1 MEKVSTL
8 FRKPLAVDGAVAR
21 VEEAT
26 GRGRTETVPLHRTN
40 GRILAMDLVATHD
53 VPAFDKSP
61 YDGFAVRSADLL
73 TANRD
78 EPVTLPIQYV
88 QGAGHVGEPL
98 RAGEAIRIMTGAKI
112 PDGADA
118 VVMLELVQ
126 ADERVVTFKRPARD
140 ANISYRG
147 EDVAAGTN
155 IVGRGTRIN
164 PGVIALLAT
173 FGYEQVDVYVK
184 PHITVFA
191 TGDELVE
198 PGRKKA
204 DGQIYNSNAYMIL
217 AQIEELGGTAT
228 YGGILP
234 DTFTSTKRAVEEAL
248 QTSDAIVT
256 TGGVSVGDFDYLPD
270 VYEALGATVL
280 FNKVGMRPGSVT
292 TVAHVEGRLLFGL
305 SGNPSACFVGTEL
318 FVGTYMKTLFGQTER
333 PVILAE
339 LGFDFPKP
347 NPFDRFVRGHVTID
361 ATGQTVVH
369 PSGKDKSGIVSSL
382 ATCNALIHLPGGT
395 RGFQKGDTVRCRI
408 IDRL

>member
-8 FRKPLAVDGAVAR
+8 FRKPLAVDEAVAR
-21 VEEAT
+21 VQEAT
-26 GRGRTETVPLHRTN
+26 GRAETETVPLQRAN
-40 GRILAMDLVATHD
+40 GRMLAMDLVATHD

-61 YDGFAVRSADLL
+61 YDGFAVRSSDLL
-73 TANRD
+73 TASRD
-78 EPVTLPIQYV
+78 EPVTLSVQYV
-88 QGAGHVGEPL
+88 QGAGHVGAPL
-98 RAGEAIRIMTGAKI
+98 RDGHAIRIMTGAKI
-112 PDGADA
+112 PAGADA

-126 ADERVVTFKRPARD
+126 ADEQVVTFNRPARD

-147 EDVAAGTN
+147 EDVATGASL
-155 IVGRGTRIN
+155 VDRGTRIN
-164 PGVIALLAT
+164 PGIIALLAT
-173 FGYEQVDVYVK
+173 FGYDQVDVYVK

-217 AQIEELGGTAT
+217 AQIEELGGKAT

-234 DTFTSTKRAVEEAL
+234 DTFTSTKRAIDEAL
-248 QTSDAIVT
+248 RTSDAIVT

-270 VYEALGATVL
+270 VYDALGATVL

-292 TVAHVEGRLLFGL
+292 TVANVGGRLLFGL

-318 FVGTYMKTLFGQTER
+318 FVGAYMKTLYGQAER
-333 PVILAE
+333 PAIQAV
-339 LGFDFPKP
+339 LGVDFPKP

-361 ATGQTVVH
+361 ATGQAVVH

-395 RGFQKGDTVRCRI
+395 RGFRKGDAVRCRI
-408 IDRL
+408 IDQL

>member
-8 FRKPLAVDGAVAR
+8 FRKPLAVDEAISLVR
-21 VEEAT
+21 EAT
-26 GRGRTETVPLHRTN
+26 RRAETETVPLHRSN
-40 GRILAMDLVATHD
+40 GRTLAMDLVATHD

-61 YDGFAVRSADLL
+61 YDGFAVRSADLQI
-73 TANRD
+73 ASRD

-88 QGAGHVGEPL
+88 QGAGHVGAPL
-98 RAGEAIRIMTGAKI
+98 RDGQAIRIMTGAKI
-112 PDGADA
+112 PAGADA

-155 IVGRGTRIN
+155 LVNRGTRIN

-173 FGYEQVDVYVK
+173 FGYEQVDVYGK

-198 PGRKKA
+198 PGLKK
-204 DGQIYNSNAYMIL
+204 DEGRIYNSNAYMIL
-217 AQIEELGGTAT
+217 AQIEALGGTAT

-234 DTFTSTKRAVEEAL
+234 DTFTSTKRAIDEAL

-270 VYEALGATVL
+270 VYHALGATVL

-292 TVAHVEGRLLFGL
+292 TVARVNDRLLFGL

-318 FVGTYMKTLFGQTER
+318 FVGTYMKTLFGQAER
-333 PVILAE
+333 PTIEAQ
-339 LGFDFPKP
+339 LGIDFPKP
-347 NPFDRFVRGHVTID
+347 NPFDRFVRGHVTIE
-361 ATGQTVVH
+361 AAGLAVVH

-395 RGFQKGDTVRCRI
+395 RGFQKGDMVRCHI
-408 IDRL
+408 IDQL

>member
-1 MEKVSTL
+1 MEKRSTL
-8 FRKPLAVDGAVAR
+8 FRKPLAVDEAIAL
-21 VEEAT
+21 VEEMS
-26 GRGRTETVPLHRTN
+26 GRAKTETVPLYRAH

-61 YDGFAVRSADLL
+61 YDGFAVQSADLL
-73 TANRD
+73 TASRD
-78 EPVTLPIQYV
+78 EPVTLPVQYV

-98 RAGEAIRIMTGAKI
+98 CAGQAIRIMTGAKI

-118 VVMLELVQ
+118 IVMLELVQ

-147 EDVAAGTN
+147 EDVAMGTN
-155 IVGRGTRIN
+155 IVDRGTRIN

-198 PGRKKA
+198 PGCKKG

-248 QTSDAIVT
+248 QSSDAIVT

-270 VYEALGATVL
+270 VYDALGATVL

-292 TVAHVEGRLLFGL
+292 TVAHLEGRLLFGL

-318 FVGTYMKTLFGQTER
+318 FVGTYMKTLFGQAER
-333 PVILAE
+333 PVVEAT
-339 LGFDFPKP
+339 LGADFPKA
-347 NPFDRFVRGHVTID
+347 NPFDRFVRGHITID
-361 ATGQTVVH
+361 TVGQAVVH

-408 IDRL
+408 IDQL

>member
-8 FRKPLAVDGAVAR
+8 FRKPLAVDEAISLVR
-21 VEEAT
+21 EAT
-26 GRGRTETVPLHRTN
+26 RRAETETVPLHRSN
-40 GRILAMDLVATHD
+40 GRTLAMDLVATHD

-61 YDGFAVRSADLL
+61 YDGFAVRSADLQI
-73 TANRD
+73 ASRD

-88 QGAGHVGEPL
+88 QGAGHVGAPL
-98 RAGEAIRIMTGAKI
+98 RDGQAIRIMTGAKI
-112 PDGADA
+112 PAGADA

-155 IVGRGTRIN
+155 LVNRGTRIN

-173 FGYEQVDVYVK
+173 FGYERVDVYGK

-198 PGRKKA
+198 PGLKK
-204 DGQIYNSNAYMIL
+204 DEGRIYNSNAYMIL
-217 AQIEELGGTAT
+217 AQIEALGGTAT

-234 DTFTSTKRAVEEAL
+234 DTFTSTKRAIDEAL

-270 VYEALGATVL
+270 VYHALGATVL

-292 TVAHVEGRLLFGL
+292 TVARVNDRLLFGL

-333 PVILAE
+333 PTIEAQ
-339 LGFDFPKP
+339 LGIDFPKP
-347 NPFDRFVRGHVTID
+347 NPFDRFVRGHVTIE
-361 ATGQTVVH
+361 AAGLAVVH

-395 RGFQKGDTVRCRI
+395 RGFQKGDMVRCHI
-408 IDRL
+408 IDQL